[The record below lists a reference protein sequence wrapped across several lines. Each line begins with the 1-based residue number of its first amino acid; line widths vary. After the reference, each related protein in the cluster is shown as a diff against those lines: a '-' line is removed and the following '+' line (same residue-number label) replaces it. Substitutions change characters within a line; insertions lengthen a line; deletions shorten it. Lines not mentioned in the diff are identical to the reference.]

1 MELAS
6 KGVRVNSCNPGFVD
20 TDFYTIARGI
30 GTDTEEYNE
39 IVEQNKRKHPLQRI
53 GYPDDC
59 VSAISFLAN
68 EEGAKF
74 ITGVLLRVDGGIS
87 TKGAF

>member
-59 VSAISFLAN
+59 
-68 EEGAKF
+68 AKF